1 MLTRRTAL
9 QGGTA
14 TVAAI
19 AVTGAVAAR
28 VAVDDPVIALV
39 DEIKRRAA
47 AWLAIDEGLEER
59 RYYAFQDRYYEI
71 WEELHQ
77 TRAQTLP
84 GAVAKFKYFADELDG
99 DLDMDLAGSLV
110 SDFERLA
117 GRAEP

>member
-1 MLTRRTAL
+1 MLTRRAAL

-59 RYYAFQDRYYEI
+59 RYYALQDRYYEI
-71 WEELHQ
+71 WGQLRE

-84 GAVAKFKYFADELDG
+84 GAVAKFRYFSDEHDG
-99 DLDMDLAGSLV
+99 DLGMDLAESLV

-117 GRAEP
+117 GRAET